1 MRHYFFHRANRLVV
15 AITVLASLLSFT
27 FDDDILS
34 THERAMNKM
43 LKEYQKDLNLLIPSL
58 VKEPSNK
65 KNSEFVNLYFTSD
78 SVLIANHVMPGKIK
92 TDKSVEHLAER
103 NSFKPSELIA
113 LVTGTYKQ
121 SFKLAL
127 NKDEVEYTRI
137 SSTSKKTQYKVT
149 LPLYLEGHV
158 NNEVFVEL
166 YDTLTFIT
174 DVNLDVKQNI
184 QSVKISSIL
193 HKGNLNNS
201 DQVVPQVVKPN
212 FIATDSIID
221 WSPEKKIQAFLSFMK
236 VIKDEKVTK
245 DTLDK
250 IDSTND
256 ILFDPSGFI
265 SLIAKDGKTIQ
276 LNKEDFLKRVAT
288 TKGNYE
294 LLNSSISLYDLFRKN
309 EYGKWFCRITTYHEV
324 QRFEQNEIV
333 AGKITTVVRMPTK
346 QSCISSKGLY
356 YQLSELR
363 LKEL

>member
-1 MRHYFFHRANRLVV
+1 MRHYFFQKANRLVV
-15 AITVLASLLSFT
+15 AITVLVSLLSFT
-27 FDDDILS
+27 FDDDIS
-34 THERAMNKM
+34 SAHERAIDKM
-43 LKEYQKDLNLLIPSL
+43 LKGYQKDLNLLIPSL
-58 VKEPSNK
+58 VKEPSSK
-65 KNSEFVNLYFTSD
+65 KSVEFVNLYFTSD

-92 TDKSVEHLAER
+92 TDKSVEHLADR

-113 LVTGTYKQ
+113 LVAGTYKQ
-121 SFKLAL
+121 SFKLEL
-127 NKDEVEYTRI
+127 NKDEIEYTRI
-137 SSTSKKTQYKVT
+137 SSTSQKTQYKVT

-158 NNEVFVEL
+158 NNEVYVEL

-184 QSVKISSIL
+184 HSVKILSIL
-193 HKGNLNNS
+193 HKGNVNNP
-201 DQVVPQVVKPN
+201 DQIPQVIKPSP
-212 FIATDSIID
+212 IATDSIID
-221 WSPEKKIQAFLSFMK
+221 WSPEKKIKTFLSFIK
-236 VIKDEKVTK
+236 TVKDEKITK

-250 IDSTND
+250 IDSTSD
-256 ILFDPSGFI
+256 ILFDASGYI
-265 SLIAKDGKTIQ
+265 SLIAKDGKSIQ
-276 LNKEDFLKRVAT
+276 LSKEDFLKRVAT

-333 AGKITTVVRMPTK
+333 AGKITTVLRMPTK

-356 YQLSELR
+356 YQLSELK